1 MFCWMKKLYRLIIA
15 SNTKQTPEQSSS
27 KKKDD
32 PLSGDLKVNLKK
44 IKETF
49 ANASDIV
56 IRQFEIGSDVR
67 IDAFI
72 VYVDGLVD
80 KEIVQ
85 ISLMKPLMI
94 DMHLAK
100 TDDFF

>member
-1 MFCWMKKLYRLIIA
+1 M
-15 SNTKQTPEQSSS
+15 
-27 KKKDD
+27 
-32 PLSGDLKVNLKK
+32 SGDLEVNLKK

-100 TDDFF
+100 TDDF